1 MGVLI
6 EMHFIYELASEIG
19 VDLTAYEVST
29 KYSSRFKGY
38 NARIVLNKGLK
49 KIEFRLSRKFQMV
62 DEDIRFGLYQ
72 TLIARL
78 FKKKVFTLKMELFE
92 RYIKNVHSNYI
103 VENSFSEPL
112 LKDSF
117 SRVNSEFF
125 NDAMCIRRVAFG
137 KHSYQILGKYDFNS
151 DEITISSILKNADT
165 ELIDF
170 VMYHEMLHK
179 KHGFGSFLKRS
190 YHSRQFRQDE
200 KKFPNYNL
208 VNKRLDELA
217 SKKRKEVKRKVRGFF
232 G

>member
-1 MGVLI
+1 
-6 EMHFIYELASEIG
+6 MHSVYELASEIG
-19 VDLTAYEVST
+19 VDLTAYEISI

-38 NARIVLNKGLK
+38 NSRIVLNKGLK
-49 KIEFRLSRKFQMV
+49 KIEFRLSKKFQTV
-62 DEDIRFGLYQ
+62 DEDICFGLYQ

-92 RYIKNVHSNYI
+92 RYIKNIHSNYI
-103 VENSFSEPL
+103 IENSFSDPL
-112 LKDSF
+112 LEDSF
-117 SRVNSEFF
+117 SRINGEFF
-125 NDAMCIRRVAFG
+125 NDAMRIRRVAFG

-200 KKFPNYNL
+200 KRFPNYST
-208 VNKRLDELA
+208 VNKRLNELA
-217 SKKRKEVKRKVRGFF
+217 SKKRRETKRGIKRFF
-232 G
+232 D